1 LKKFDFCAS
10 SPGLISLRSA
20 LNSLDTKIDF
30 GSKADDLR
38 ALKDTLRR
46 ASMV

>member
-10 SPGLISLRSA
+10 NPGFINLKSA
-20 LNSLDTKIDF
+20 LNSLETKIDF